1 VRTLIHSSLSIHSLL
16 KREVVRH
23 NVIERDKILIP
34 PNWDSWGKIRILR
47 EGFELE
53 AVGDAWS
60 VEIQS
65 PAEELPALDPKTRDA
80 PKRESETDSAVAMF
94 ETAFPD
100 PALDRS
106 SYRPITDL
114 EAEVTAPDTQ
124 TFLAQQ
130 AAILEQLR
138 AEDEKADRRTRK
150 GAPAPTGGVHGD
162 IDDNNAGGVANA
174 QMAEHIGPYQINVGG
189 IQVDAEEVTRRIRE
203 REASRSGRMA
213 SPTKGSAVPV
223 AVEGGDEKGSNE
235 AYKDFFANLMKKGK
249 GGPGDLSPRTSPRSS
264 SRAADR

>member
-1 VRTLIHSSLSIHSLL
+1 MHSSLSIHSLL
-16 KREVVRH
+16 KREVLRH

-53 AVGDAWS
+53 TVGDAWS
-60 VEIQS
+60 VEIQN
-65 PAEELPALDPKTRDA
+65 PPEELSALDPKTRDVA
-80 PKRESETDSAVAMF
+80 KRESETDSAVTMF

-162 IDDNNAGGVANA
+162 IDDNNAGGMANA

-203 REASRSGRMA
+203 REASRSSRMA

-235 AYKDFFANLMKKGK
+235 AYKVFFANLMKKEK
-249 GGPGDLSPRTSPRSS
+249 GGPGDLSPRASPRSL